1 MSSIQ
6 NTNRN
11 NISIKTDS
19 AAELVRELSK
29 LGVFRKKDKK
39 RAKRSASTSDGGI
52 RQDNEMVGYTRT
64 LDGPQMRNLPPI
76 QQIQP
81 GFTQNQIEGIQ
92 RTTDATIAALRAELE
107 QNRSQSQQTIGGLAG
122 AAAERFKNIQN
133 VLGSIVNPSTE
144 RFRGSTFP
152 AQASGDQPI
161 DPFASSRPGVIFLG
175 NEPDIIEERFTQ
187 TLNEGGPEAVE
198 KAQTSLYAEEEPFA
212 MGGGGSRLQ
221 PVSRIRGSTARNKRA
236 AVAAQYGL
244 EAPPILRD
252 TNRPDM
258 EAYYRRLVDATNDDV
273 NQSILNSKEKMFAEI
288 NSILDSV
295 I

>member
-11 NISIKTDS
+11 NISIKSDS

-52 RQDNEMVGYTRT
+52 RQDNEMIGYTRS
-64 LDGPQMRNLPPI
+64 LGPQMRNIAPI
-76 QQIQP
+76 QQITP
-81 GFTQNQIEGIQ
+81 GLTQDQIEAIQ
-92 RTTDATIAALRAELE
+92 RSNNATVAALRAEVE
-107 QNRSQSQQTIGGLAG
+107 QNRGETQQTIGGLAG

-133 VLGSIVNPSTE
+133 VLGSIVNPSAE

-161 DPFASSRPGVIFLG
+161 DPFASSRPGVILLG
-175 NEPDIIEERFTQ
+175 NEPDIQEERFTQ

-198 KAQTSLYAEEEPFA
+198 EPQTSLYPEEETSFVIEP
-212 MGGGGSRLQ
+212 RLQ
-221 PVSRIRGSTARNKRA
+221 PQERIRVPEFIRKRDAKAIERGLPPVPPINGTSSAEMKSYYESLMALLELPIETFKNKRDYHRA
-236 AVAAQYGL
+236 
-244 EAPPILRD
+244 I
-252 TNRPDM
+252 
-258 EAYYRRLVDATNDDV
+258 ND
-273 NQSILNSKEKMFAEI
+273 E
-288 NSILDSV
+288 LDR
-295 I
+295 II